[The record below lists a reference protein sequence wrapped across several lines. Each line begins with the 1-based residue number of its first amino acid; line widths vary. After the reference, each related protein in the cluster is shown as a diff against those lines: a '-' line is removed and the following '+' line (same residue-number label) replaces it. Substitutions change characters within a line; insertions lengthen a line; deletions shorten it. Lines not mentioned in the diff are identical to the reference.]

1 MRAFLAV
8 VLAMLSSSLYAAATS
23 LQALEAREAPA
34 STALR
39 ASLIARLARRRVWL
53 VGSAAGVGGWGAQA
67 GALAL
72 ASVAFVQPALGLGL
86 IVLLVFGVRLLHER
100 IGPREIG
107 GAAAIAAA
115 VGVLAW
121 AAPERST
128 SFTTFGRWFV
138 GAMLVFHVLTPW
150 VLRAARRAGGLVTS
164 LAAGFG
170 WAGVGLAT
178 ALTVES
184 IAARDWPAAL
194 GWAIGVGA
202 ASWTTM
208 IAEMSA
214 LQAWPATRAI
224 PVAFGL
230 EMTFPP
236 AVAPLLGH
244 ESPPHPVAFALA
256 LAVACAGAVAL
267 GSSRGVA
274 RVAVPLTEP

>member
-53 VGSAAGVGGWGAQA
+53 AGTAAGVGGWAAQA

-72 ASVAFVQPALGLGL
+72 ASVALVQPALGLGL
-86 IVLLVFGVRLLHER
+86 VVLLVFGVRLLHER
-100 IGPREIG
+100 IGRREVG
-107 GAAAIAAA
+107 GAIAIAAA
-115 VGVLAW
+115 VAVLAW

-128 SFTTFGRWFV
+128 SFTTAGRWFV
-138 GAMLVFHVLTPW
+138 GAMLACQLAAPW
-150 VLRAARRAGGLVTS
+150 LLRVTGRDGGLATS
-164 LAAGFG
+164 LVAGLG

-184 IAARDWPAAL
+184 LGAHDWPAAV

-224 PVAFGL
+224 PIAFGL
-230 EMTFPP
+230 EMTLPP
-236 AVAPLLGH
+236 AVAPLLGRDA
-244 ESPPHPVAFALA
+244 PPHPVAFGLA

-267 GSSRGVA
+267 GSSKGVA